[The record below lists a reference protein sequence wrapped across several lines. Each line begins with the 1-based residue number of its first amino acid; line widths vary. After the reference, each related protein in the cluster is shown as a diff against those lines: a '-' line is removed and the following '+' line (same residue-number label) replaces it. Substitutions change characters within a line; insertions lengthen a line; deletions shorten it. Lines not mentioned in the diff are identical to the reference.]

1 MKKTSTTNILAKIF
15 KKTPEKKVK
24 KKTKPKVAK
33 KSTPPKAKVVKKNIP
48 VKKTKTKKVTA
59 TKIKKNLKTVSKKAA
74 PEKVEIKTDN
84 LRISKSNEVK
94 PEIKKVKKQETEKR
108 EYKVKDYVV
117 YPKHGVGQIT
127 EFKKI
132 NIGGIDVETYVLKFE
147 KDKANGMVP
156 VNKQSHL
163 RPLAT
168 INQVN
173 KCISILK
180 SKPKIKRSMWSRRAQ
195 EYEAKISSGKIYE
208 LAEVV
213 RDLNKGDDLMVDQ
226 SYSERQL
233 FEKAYERILSE
244 FQIVMGV
251 SLEDTQKKLDKALK
265 RNLEG
270 QPKTIAAPTK
280 IKDPAADP
288 DADSVQITDTE
299 NLTSGDQLQ
308 AVERVLKRTRGI
320 ASYEIISEKKLI
332 GLLEPWL
339 GTGNVTADLPIP
351 VMIDVILNPEK
362 RFNEK
367 GLRIELSAVAPGAKL
382 DTHGR
387 WRQNLERGLQ
397 TMRILAGLILMLV
410 TIATATVIIFATR
423 AGLGTNK
430 ETVEVLHL
438 IGAHDKFIS
447 RQFERQFLTLSLLSC
462 IIGYGAAAGIF
473 HMLFILMTDME
484 DMQFYL
490 LLLGVPFLSILMT
503 WLIIRNF
510 VIRTLAKAL

>member
-1 MKKTSTTNILAKIF
+1 MKNLKMSKISTKNILKKIF
-15 KKTPEKKVK
+15 KGKTETKVKKKVSKKVSKKIVKAKKVK
-24 KKTKPKVAK
+24 KIATKKTKVALK
-33 KSTPPKAKVVKKNIP
+33 KTLPKA
-48 VKKTKTKKVTA
+48 TKTKKI
-59 TKIKKNLKTVSKKAA
+59 TKTTQIKEEA
-74 PEKVEIKTDN
+74 KVDN

-108 EYKVKDYVV
+108 EYKIKDHIV

-132 NIGGIDVETYVLKFE
+132 NIGGIDVETYVIKFE

-244 FQIVMGV
+244 FQIVLNV

-265 RNLEG
+265 RNLGG
-270 QPKTIAAPTK
+270 QTQPTIAAQKSSATELPVEEP
-280 IKDPAADP
+280 IS
-288 DADSVQITDTE
+288 DAD
-299 NLTSGDQLQ
+299 
-308 AVERVLKRTRGI
+308 
-320 ASYEIISEKKLI
+320 
-332 GLLEPWL
+332 EP
-339 GTGNVTADLPIP
+339 
-351 VMIDVILNPEK
+351 
-362 RFNEK
+362 
-367 GLRIELSAVAPGAKL
+367 IE
-382 DTHGR
+382 
-387 WRQNLERGLQ
+387 E
-397 TMRILAGLILMLV
+397 
-410 TIATATVIIFATR
+410 
-423 AGLGTNK
+423 
-430 ETVEVLHL
+430 
-438 IGAHDKFIS
+438 
-447 RQFERQFLTLSLLSC
+447 
-462 IIGYGAAAGIF
+462 
-473 HMLFILMTDME
+473 
-484 DMQFYL
+484 
-490 LLLGVPFLSILMT
+490 
-503 WLIIRNF
+503 
-510 VIRTLAKAL
+510 

>member
-1 MKKTSTTNILAKIF
+1 MKNLKMSKISLKNILKKTF
-15 KKTPEKKVK
+15 KKDSPKK
-24 KKTKPKVAK
+24 
-33 KSTPPKAKVVKKNIP
+33 
-48 VKKTKTKKVTA
+48 KTKKVTKKVA
-59 TKIKKNLKTVSKKAA
+59 KKVARAKKVLPKKTANKTTKKKTISKTKKVESKKVANNVTQTA
-74 PEKVEIKTDN
+74 EVKTDN

-94 PEIKKVKKQETEKR
+94 PEIKKVKKQETEKK

-132 NIGGIDVETYVLKFE
+132 NIGGIDVETYVIKFE

-244 FQIVMGV
+244 FQIVLGV

-265 RNLEG
+265 RNLG
-270 QPKTIAAPTK
+270 GTPQPAPVAPKTTTELPTEEP
-280 IKDPAADP
+280 IGDTDDTDP
-288 DADSVQITDTE
+288 
-299 NLTSGDQLQ
+299 
-308 AVERVLKRTRGI
+308 
-320 ASYEIISEKKLI
+320 
-332 GLLEPWL
+332 
-339 GTGNVTADLPIP
+339 
-351 VMIDVILNPEK
+351 IDE
-362 RFNEK
+362 
-367 GLRIELSAVAPGAKL
+367 
-382 DTHGR
+382 
-387 WRQNLERGLQ
+387 
-397 TMRILAGLILMLV
+397 
-410 TIATATVIIFATR
+410 
-423 AGLGTNK
+423 
-430 ETVEVLHL
+430 
-438 IGAHDKFIS
+438 
-447 RQFERQFLTLSLLSC
+447 
-462 IIGYGAAAGIF
+462 
-473 HMLFILMTDME
+473 
-484 DMQFYL
+484 
-490 LLLGVPFLSILMT
+490 
-503 WLIIRNF
+503 
-510 VIRTLAKAL
+510 

>member
-1 MKKTSTTNILAKIF
+1 MKSIKMKKTSTTNILAKIF

-24 KKTKPKVAK
+24 KKATIKVAK
-33 KSTPPKAKVVKKNIP
+33 KPIPKVTKKIVPIKKNKVVKKTI
-48 VKKTKTKKVTA
+48 A
-59 TKIKKNLKTVSKKAA
+59 KIKKNLKTVTTKSI
-74 PEKVEIKTDN
+74 PQKVEVKTDN

-94 PEIKKVKKQETEKR
+94 PEIKKVKKQETEKK

-132 NIGGIDVETYVLKFE
+132 SIGGIHVETYVLKFE

-270 QPKTIAAPTK
+270 QAQAKAIAAPSKLVEPETSEAEP
-280 IKDPAADP
+280 I
-288 DADSVQITDTE
+288 INTDTE
-299 NLTSGDQLQ
+299 D
-308 AVERVLKRTRGI
+308 
-320 ASYEIISEKKLI
+320 
-332 GLLEPWL
+332 
-339 GTGNVTADLPIP
+339 
-351 VMIDVILNPEK
+351 
-362 RFNEK
+362 
-367 GLRIELSAVAPGAKL
+367 
-382 DTHGR
+382 
-387 WRQNLERGLQ
+387 
-397 TMRILAGLILMLV
+397 
-410 TIATATVIIFATR
+410 
-423 AGLGTNK
+423 
-430 ETVEVLHL
+430 
-438 IGAHDKFIS
+438 
-447 RQFERQFLTLSLLSC
+447 
-462 IIGYGAAAGIF
+462 
-473 HMLFILMTDME
+473 
-484 DMQFYL
+484 
-490 LLLGVPFLSILMT
+490 
-503 WLIIRNF
+503 
-510 VIRTLAKAL
+510 

>member
-1 MKKTSTTNILAKIF
+1 MKKTNSTNILTKIF
-15 KKTPEKKVK
+15 KRTPDKKVK
-24 KKTKPKVAK
+24 KKAVAK
-33 KSTPPKAKVVKKNIP
+33 VIKKSITKVKSKATKLKTVKKAE
-48 VKKTKTKKVTA
+48 K
-59 TKIKKNLKTVSKKAA
+59 KIKKNLKKINKILVTA
-74 PEKVEIKTDN
+74 KTDN

-94 PEIKKVKKQETEKR
+94 PEIIKVKKQETEKK

-244 FQIVMGV
+244 FQIVMDIP
-251 SLEDTQKKLDKALK
+251 LEDTQKKLDKALK

-270 QPKTIAAPTK
+270 QTKAIAAPTN
-280 IKDPAADP
+280 I
-288 DADSVQITDTE
+288 
-299 NLTSGDQLQ
+299 
-308 AVERVLKRTRGI
+308 
-320 ASYEIISEKKLI
+320 EK
-332 GLLEPWL
+332 
-339 GTGNVTADLPIP
+339 
-351 VMIDVILNPEK
+351 
-362 RFNEK
+362 
-367 GLRIELSAVAPGAKL
+367 S
-382 DTHGR
+382 
-387 WRQNLERGLQ
+387 
-397 TMRILAGLILMLV
+397 
-410 TIATATVIIFATR
+410 
-423 AGLGTNK
+423 
-430 ETVEVLHL
+430 ETVSADQNTNTEV
-438 IGAHDKFIS
+438 
-447 RQFERQFLTLSLLSC
+447 
-462 IIGYGAAAGIF
+462 
-473 HMLFILMTDME
+473 
-484 DMQFYL
+484 
-490 LLLGVPFLSILMT
+490 
-503 WLIIRNF
+503 
-510 VIRTLAKAL
+510 

>member
-1 MKKTSTTNILAKIF
+1 MKNIKMKKTSSTNILAKIF
-15 KKTPEKKVK
+15 RKASVKKVK
-24 KKTKPKVAK
+24 KKTVTKVVKKSITSKTKKAKKIVAAKKTKVAK
-33 KSTPPKAKVVKKNIP
+33 KTS
-48 VKKTKTKKVTA
+48 
-59 TKIKKNLKTVSKKAA
+59 TKIKKNLKTTTVKSA
-74 PEKVEIKTDN
+74 PQKIEFKTDN
-84 LRISKSNEVK
+84 LRISKSNEAK
-94 PEIKKVKKQETEKR
+94 PEIKKVKKQETEKK

-244 FQIVMGV
+244 FQIIMGI

-270 QPKTIAAPTK
+270 QSKAAIAAPTK
-280 IKDPAADP
+280 VVEP
-288 DADSVQITDTE
+288 SETE
-299 NLTSGDQLQ
+299 
-308 AVERVLKRTRGI
+308 AK
-320 ASYEIISEKKLI
+320 
-332 GLLEPWL
+332 
-339 GTGNVTADLPIP
+339 PI
-351 VMIDVILNPEK
+351 D
-362 RFNEK
+362 
-367 GLRIELSAVAPGAKL
+367 IE
-382 DTHGR
+382 D
-387 WRQNLERGLQ
+387 
-397 TMRILAGLILMLV
+397 
-410 TIATATVIIFATR
+410 
-423 AGLGTNK
+423 
-430 ETVEVLHL
+430 
-438 IGAHDKFIS
+438 
-447 RQFERQFLTLSLLSC
+447 
-462 IIGYGAAAGIF
+462 
-473 HMLFILMTDME
+473 
-484 DMQFYL
+484 
-490 LLLGVPFLSILMT
+490 
-503 WLIIRNF
+503 
-510 VIRTLAKAL
+510 